1 MTDPRTNDQ
10 TRTTKHP
17 DQLLSW
23 KQKLDTCMS
32 CSLSD
37 NCNRRIGIRRSHPN
51 YLDHPTI
58 DLLFVGE
65 APSSQDYILRQPF
78 SGPAGHEL
86 SELLAESLNPS
97 IRYALTNTVH
107 CTPFVDSSRL
117 NIRTPSLPEIT
128 ACRVHL
134 MSLIGILDPK
144 HIIALGK
151 SAQKS
156 LKKFIPERAY
166 NWAASDSPLA
176 FTTLMHPEEILASK
190 QADLER
196 ARFTLAI
203 EAISGALCEQ

>member
-1 MTDPRTNDQ
+1 
-10 TRTTKHP
+10 
-17 DQLLSW
+17 
-23 KQKLDTCMS
+23 MS

-86 SELLAESLNPS
+86 SDLLAESLNPS

-117 NIRTPSLPEIT
+117 NLRTPSLPEIT

-151 SAQKS
+151 SAEKS
-156 LKKFIPERAY
+156 LKKFIPPGKY
-166 NWAASDSPLA
+166 NGQVLT